1 MVVVVVVV
9 VAATIVIGR
18 RLVMKE
24 STFIEMIIKWNNKKQ
39 TNMQKKRE

>member
-1 MVVVVVVV
+1 MVVVVV

>member
-1 MVVVVVVV
+1 M
-9 VAATIVIGR
+9 AATIVIGR

-39 TNMQKKRE
+39 TDMQKKRE